1 MSNPAAS
8 THVAPQPERSSGR
21 RPVLTIC
28 CITYNH
34 ERFIAQALE
43 SFLAQRT
50 DFPVEIL
57 VHDDHSTDDTANIVR
72 RFQAAHPSR
81 IRAVLREQNQ
91 YALGRRIMPMFADW
105 VESEFIAVCEGD
117 DYWTDPEKLQLQ
129 VDYLRAHPGA
139 AGCFHDAVVV
149 DDAGKILEQS
159 YFTSKRDR
167 FTQRDVLADL
177 LSREPTCSLVFR
189 AVAMA
194 RPLPA
199 WYLRRPSD
207 LQLDLLVTEHGELHF
222 LRRNMAAYRRHSTGS
237 WTSTRSASRVS
248 ELILRL
254 QLLNEDPGFNS
265 RYSSLLTSRISEFHE
280 LLFTRE
286 DFDAEMTRL
295 AAIVEEQAVALASLG
310 RERDRLTTETKAAQT
325 ETNRASKD
333 GQKHID
339 ALTAQVA
346 QLAATSSEQTKHI
359 KVLEAERDRL
369 TAETKAAQTEAHRAY
384 KDGQKHID
392 ALTAQVAQLA
402 ATSSEQIKHIKVLE
416 AERDRLTA
424 ETKAAQTEANRASKD
439 GQKYIDALTAQLD
452 RLAATSSEQTKH
464 IKMLEAERDRL
475 TAETKAAQAE
485 AHRAS
490 ENGQKHIDA
499 LKIQLDQLAATSRE
513 QSGYIAILE
522 KERDRLNAELGGLLK
537 KTADY
542 LAVIKA
548 QTEYITMLEV
558 VRDQNSDKRQ

>member
-1 MSNPAAS
+1 MSNPAVF
-8 THVAPQPERSSGR
+8 TRVAPQPERTSVR

-72 RFQAAHPSR
+72 RFQAAHPGR

-91 YALGRRIMPMFADW
+91 YALGRRIMPMFAEW

-139 AGCFHDAVVV
+139 SGCFHDAVVV
-149 DDAGKILEQS
+149 DDAGKVIEQS
-159 YFTSKRDR
+159 YFSSERDR

-189 AVAMA
+189 AAAMG

-222 LRRNMAAYRRHSTGS
+222 LRHNMAAYRRHSTGS
-237 WTSTRSASRVS
+237 WTSTRSASRIS

-254 QLLNEDPGFNS
+254 QLLKEDPDFNS
-265 RYSSLLTSRISEFHE
+265 RYSTLLTSRITEFHE
-280 LLFTRE
+280 LLYTRD
-286 DFDAEMTRL
+286 DFDAEMARL

-310 RERDRLTTETKAAQT
+310 RERDRLQAETKATQT
-325 ETNRASKD
+325 EATRAFKEGQKHIDALSAQLDRLAKTSREQTDHIKVLEAERDRLTAETKVAQAEARRAGAD
-333 GQKHID
+333 GQKYID

-346 QLAATSSEQTKHI
+346 QLAATSGNQTKHI

-369 TAETKAAQTEAHRAY
+369 TAEAEASRTEATRAA

-392 ALTAQVAQLA
+392 LLKRQLDQLA
-402 ATSSEQIKHIKVLE
+402 VTSAEQTKYIKVLE

-424 ETKAAQTEANRASKD
+424 ETKTAH
-439 GQKYIDALTAQLD
+439 YI
-452 RLAATSSEQTKH
+452 
-464 IKMLEAERDRL
+464 
-475 TAETKAAQAE
+475 
-485 AHRAS
+485 
-490 ENGQKHIDA
+490 
-499 LKIQLDQLAATSRE
+499 
-513 QSGYIAILE
+513 
-522 KERDRLNAELGGLLK
+522 
-537 KTADY
+537 
-542 LAVIKA
+542 AVIKE
-548 QTEYITMLEV
+548 QTDYIRILEV
-558 VRDQNSDKRQ
+558 AREQNSGKRQ